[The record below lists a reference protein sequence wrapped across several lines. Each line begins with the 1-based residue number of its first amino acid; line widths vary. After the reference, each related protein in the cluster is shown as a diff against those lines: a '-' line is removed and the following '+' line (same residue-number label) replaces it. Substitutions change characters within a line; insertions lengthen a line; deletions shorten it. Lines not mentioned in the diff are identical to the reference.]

1 MRGRAAPTA
10 AKTELEAQLW
20 ALQQHIEKRTLSPE
34 TTSALLPA
42 VAQRRRS
49 RTGPSSSSNAASLLS
64 PKLPLNGSPK
74 KRRGKR
80 AKSKPALPRQARRAK
95 RRPSSAMLPLPS
107 PSSTAAQSRDVTR
120 GEKAIRVINSGY
132 LRRTRPDLFLR
143 RFVRLHYTLR
153 KRAALAIWHR
163 RARAVSAAERAQ
175 RALEARRL
183 RAAAKVAAVLAR
195 RTRRKLRRAVRLW
208 RRRAAVLR
216 ELQNKRMLELR
227 RLDQGRG
234 AHKIDS
240 DKTREERKAELR
252 RYHAIQQGTLVLQRQ
267 ARLFLQRLPL
277 IRRKRACRIVSR
289 AWRGAKARRRV
300 TALRRQ
306 RAATPI
312 QTRWRVVIPRRCLR
326 IAVRLVVQLQSHVR
340 GRRDGAR
347 ADFVEIKAATELLQN
362 AQRCAVARTVYN
374 ALAYLHRNFT
384 DPTITIQRF
393 QRGIA
398 QRRVYRRL
406 LPVHRERVAAKR
418 ADVARRRKR
427 KEGARLFRTAR
438 RINGEHRVVTMKR
451 AGYNKIMIEAFTPHS
466 KEVHEC
472 IISHAVLRK
481 HLRCLGVAQGFDTTP
496 KALALFVTRLRVQRH
511 CLAVTRP
518 GSTLPSIDGG
528 VRMLRQLERIRTA
541 LPLDAPGGG
550 RRSPLR
556 ADAAELER
564 DARSAVAATNDI
576 FILTLSNF
584 YGDLHITVYQPTRGD
599 GGRTRVRAA
608 QLRKARLALLG
619 AAERPPGVSAVDDLR
634 AWLVPNLVVLERE
647 QCHAAAA
654 RRAAALSVGNLVVLL
669 AVEAQV
675 AGFASDVQRVWRGDR
690 VRRLVVHPR
699 ARRVVQMQWCEAE
712 SRLLFINTRTGT
724 QWSEASRPGHLLG
737 PVPALRRA
745 PAWSDRAWESV
756 EEVAG
761 LVGPYWRRGGSS
773 QVSTLLPSQAAT
785 MLQTQW
791 RRKNGAVD
799 FVLTLPQIA
808 HALAFHERRAA
819 IVGAGTGAQQPH
831 RKKGRLATL
840 TNKAI
845 GLFTLN
851 HDMRGA
857 DKAFAAALEAAAG
870 SNPPV
875 LLFGFALFTLADNR
889 FPEAASVRRAHEAL
903 AAARYADAGRG
914 TFERAELFFFKW
926 PLFAAAEAVE
936 REGESGAAAQRREEE
951 ANRRRAASLRN
962 FALLAHHVY
971 RDLGRAEKYFMRAL
985 QHDPEDAS
993 SKANFERLIA
1003 ERKWARAGGR

>member
-1 MRGRAAPTA
+1 M
-10 AKTELEAQLW
+10 
-20 ALQQHIEKRTLSPE
+20 S
-34 TTSALLPA
+34 
-42 VAQRRRS
+42 
-49 RTGPSSSSNAASLLS
+49 AASC
-64 PKLPLNGSPK
+64 
-74 KRRGKR
+74 
-80 AKSKPALPRQARRAK
+80 
-95 RRPSSAMLPLPS
+95 
-107 PSSTAAQSRDVTR
+107 
-120 GEKAIRVINSGY
+120 IC
-132 LRRTRPDLFLR
+132 
-143 RFVRLHYTLR
+143 
-153 KRAALAIWHR
+153 
-163 RARAVSAAERAQ
+163 
-175 RALEARRL
+175 
-183 RAAAKVAAVLAR
+183 
-195 RTRRKLRRAVRLW
+195 
-208 RRRAAVLR
+208 
-216 ELQNKRMLELR
+216 
-227 RLDQGRG
+227 
-234 AHKIDS
+234 
-240 DKTREERKAELR
+240 
-252 RYHAIQQGTLVLQRQ
+252 
-267 ARLFLQRLPL
+267 
-277 IRRKRACRIVSR
+277 RKRACRLVSR

-306 RAATPI
+306 RATVPI
-312 QTRWRVVIPRRCLR
+312 QTCWRVVLPRRRLR
-326 IAVRLVVQLQSHVR
+326 VAVRLVVQLQSHMR
-340 GRRDGAR
+340 AHRNGAR
-347 ADFVEIKAATELLQN
+347 AGFVQLKAATMLLQN
-362 AQRCAVARTVYN
+362 AQRCAVARAVYN

-384 DPTITIQRF
+384 DPTITIQRYR
-393 QRGIA
+393 RGIA

-406 LPVHRERVAAKR
+406 VPVHRERAAAKR

-466 KEVHEC
+466 KETHQCV
-472 IISHAVLRK
+472 ISHAVLRK

-496 KALALFVTRLRVQRH
+496 KALALFVTRLRVQRR

-518 GSTLPSIDGG
+518 GSTLPSVDGG

-541 LPLDAPGGG
+541 LPLDDAPPGGRG
-550 RRSPLR
+550 GSPLR
-556 ADAAELER
+556 ADAAALEL
-564 DARSAVAATNDI
+564 DVSSAMAATNDI

-599 GGRTRVRAA
+599 GGRTRVHAA

-619 AAERPPGVSAVDDLR
+619 AAERPLGVSAVDDLR
-634 AWLVPNLVVLERE
+634 AWLIPNLVVLERE

-654 RRAAALSVGNLVVLL
+654 RRAAALSVGSLVVLL

-675 AGFASDVQRVWRGDR
+675 AGFASDVQRVWRGNR

-699 ARRVVQMQWCEAE
+699 ARQIVQMQWSEAE

-737 PVPALRRA
+737 PIPALRRA
-745 PAWSDRAWESV
+745 PEWSDRAWESV
-756 EEVAG
+756 EEVTG
-761 LVGPYWRRGGSS
+761 LAGPYWRRGGSS

-799 FVLTLPQIA
+799 FVLALPQIA
-808 HALAFHERRAA
+808 HALAFHERRAELA
-819 IVGAGTGAQQPH
+819 RDAQVSSGTGSGAGTGTQQPR

-845 GLFTLN
+845 GLFTLD

-875 LLFGFALFTLADNR
+875 LLFSFALFTLADNR
-889 FPEAASVRRAHEAL
+889 FPEAASMRRAHEAL

-914 TFERAELFFFKW
+914 TFERADLFFFKW
-926 PLFAAAEAVE
+926 PLFAAAAEGAE

-951 ANRRRAASLRN
+951 ALRRRGASLRN

-971 RDLGRAEKYFMRAL
+971 RDLERAEKYFMRAL

-993 SKANFERLIA
+993 TKANFERLIA
-1003 ERKWARAGGR
+1003 ERKVSRAGGR